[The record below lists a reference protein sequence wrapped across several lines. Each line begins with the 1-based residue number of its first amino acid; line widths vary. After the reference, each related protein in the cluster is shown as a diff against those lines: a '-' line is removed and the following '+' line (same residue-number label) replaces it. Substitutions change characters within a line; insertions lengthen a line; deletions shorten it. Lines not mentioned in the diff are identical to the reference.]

1 MSHRLDVLHVT
12 VHPNVN
18 PGQPPVPPAQQ
29 RSGSMRRHGHRPVPQ
44 SIELLAGV
52 DRAARRAALAT
63 LAERIGRPAAAEL
76 ATTSPAS

>member
-1 MSHRLDVLHVT
+1 
-12 VHPNVN
+12 
-18 PGQPPVPPAQQ
+18 
-29 RSGSMRRHGHRPVPQ
+29 MRRHGHRPVPQ

-52 DRAARRAALAT
+52 DRAARRAAQATLAT